1 MTPTAPT
8 TVCAATY
15 DDGTT
20 IWSRDSGS
28 FKADAKAPRL
38 YIRLDPLAADDPTLK
53 WLVGPFAA
61 TVRSSDGELLAEYG
75 LCTQEDLED
84 LAGNIGIL

>member
-38 YIRLDPLAADDPTLK
+38 YIRPDPLAADDPTLPG
-53 WLVGPFAA
+53 GPFAA